1 MRRIIEGRTAFG
13 RIALPAAAVLFA
25 ACGAFS
31 AVRAATQPVKEPAPV
46 ERDASDVYR
55 TIVRAAGARS
65 PSDTLG
71 NGVYAAAKEAFYAG
85 NLDDAAARAQEF
97 TKSHT
102 RNLNMNDALELMLLL
117 RGFRDFQDEPLRA
130 YAKVLALRE
139 TGQPDSASAVAAR
152 ALQRWPGARVR
163 YHLHYQIAEM
173 ARDRGDHATAVTH
186 AMAVA
191 DSSSKSRL
199 APAALKLAGDETIAL
214 GQGRERALK
223 LYQELLE
230 RFPNS
235 PLAPGVR
242 SLLIE
247 MRKGMQL

>member
-1 MRRIIEGRTAFG
+1 MA
-13 RIALPAAAVLFA
+13 ALAALASVA
-25 ACGAFS
+25 ALGVCGAW
-31 AVRAATQPVKEPAPV
+31 AGLRAATQPLPQ
-46 ERDASDVYR
+46 ERQSNEIYR
-55 TIVRAAGARS
+55 AIIRAAEVRS

-85 NLDDAAARAQEF
+85 KIDDAIARAKEF
-97 TKSHT
+97 TKAYT
-102 RNLNMNDALELMLLL
+102 RNLNMNDALELVILT

-130 YAKVLALRE
+130 YAQVLAVRE
-139 TGQPDSASAVAAR
+139 AGRPDSASTLASR
-152 ALQRWPGARVR
+152 ALDRWPGAKIR

-173 ARDRGDHATAVTH
+173 ARDRGDHAAAVSH

-191 DSSSKSRL
+191 DTSSKSRL

-214 GQGRERALK
+214 GQGRDRALR

-230 RFPNS
+230 RFPDS

-242 SLLIE
+242 SQVLE

>member
-1 MRRIIEGRTAFG
+1 MRRI
-13 RIALPAAAVLFA
+13 RIASLAVLLLGV
-25 ACGAFS
+25 CGAWR
-31 AVRAATQPVKEPAPV
+31 AAGAATQPPPQEKEKEKEAT
-46 ERDASDVYR
+46 DVYR
-55 TIVRAAGARS
+55 AIVRAAEVRS

-71 NGVYAAAKEAFYAG
+71 NGVYTAAKEAFYAG
-85 NLDDAAARAQEF
+85 KFDEAIAHAGEF
-97 TKSHT
+97 TKAYL
-102 RNLNMNDALELMLLL
+102 RNLNMNDALELVLLM
-117 RGFRDFQDEPLRA
+117 RGFRDFQDEPLRG

-139 TGQPDSASAVAAR
+139 GGRPDSASAVAAR
-152 ALQRWPGARVR
+152 TLERWPGASIR
-163 YHLHYQIAEM
+163 YHLHYQMAEL
-173 ARDRGDHATAVTH
+173 ARDRGDHAAAVTH

-214 GQGRERALK
+214 GEGRDRALK

-230 RFPNS
+230 RFPDS

-242 SLLIE
+242 SQVIE

>member
-1 MRRIIEGRTAFG
+1 MI
-13 RIALPAAAVLFA
+13 
-25 ACGAFS
+25 
-31 AVRAATQPVKEPAPV
+31 
-46 ERDASDVYR
+46 
-55 TIVRAAGARS
+55 
-65 PSDTLG
+65 
-71 NGVYAAAKEAFYAG
+71 
-85 NLDDAAARAQEF
+85 ARAGEF
-97 TKSHT
+97 TKAYT
-102 RNLNMNDALELMLLL
+102 RNLNMNDALELVLLT
-117 RGFRDFQDEPLRA
+117 RGFRDFKDEPLRA

-139 TGQPDSASAVAAR
+139 GGRPDSASALAAR
-152 ALQRWPGARVR
+152 TLERWPGARIR
-163 YHLHYQIAEM
+163 YHLHYQIAEL

-214 GQGRERALK
+214 GQGRDRAIK

-230 RFPNS
+230 RFPDS

-242 SLLIE
+242 SQVIE

>member
-1 MRRIIEGRTAFG
+1 MRRV
-13 RIALPAAAVLFA
+13 RIAAVAAVA
-25 ACGAFS
+25 ALAALATLGVCGALE
-31 AVRAATQPVKEPAPV
+31 AATQPPGQEH
-46 ERDASDVYR
+46 EASEVFR
-55 TIVRAAGARS
+55 AIIRAAEIRS

-85 NLDDAAARAQEF
+85 KFDDAVARAQEF
-97 TKSHT
+97 TKAYT
-102 RNLNMNDALELMLLL
+102 RNLNMNDALELTILT

-130 YAKVLALRE
+130 YAKVLALRD
-139 TGQPDSASAVAAR
+139 GGRPDSASAVAAR
-152 ALQRWPGARVR
+152 ALERWPGAKIR
-163 YHLHYQIAEM
+163 YHLHFRIAEL
-173 ARDRGDHATAVTH
+173 ARDRGDHAAAVSH

-191 DSSSKSRL
+191 DTSSKSRL

-214 GQGRERALK
+214 GQGRDRALK

-230 RFPNS
+230 RFPDS

-242 SLLIE
+242 SQVLE

>member
-1 MRRIIEGRTAFG
+1 MRRI
-13 RIALPAAAVLFA
+13 RIVSLAVALLG
-25 ACGAFS
+25 ACGAWCG
-31 AVRAATQPVKEPAPV
+31 AWAATQPPPQEKEKEKEAT
-46 ERDASDVYR
+46 DVYR
-55 TIVRAAGARS
+55 AIVRAAEVHS

-85 NLDDAAARAQEF
+85 KFDEAIAHAGDF
-97 TKSHT
+97 TKAYT
-102 RNLNMNDALELMLLL
+102 RNLNMNDALELVLLM
-117 RGFRDFQDEPLRA
+117 RGFRDFQDEPLRG

-139 TGQPDSASAVAAR
+139 GGRPDSASALAAR
-152 ALQRWPGARVR
+152 TLERWPGARIR
-163 YHLHYQIAEM
+163 YHLHYQMAEL
-173 ARDRGDHATAVTH
+173 ARDRGDHAAAVTH

-214 GQGRERALK
+214 GEGRDRALK

-230 RFPNS
+230 RFPDS
-235 PLAPGVR
+235 PLTPGVR
-242 SLLIE
+242 SQVIE

>member
-1 MRRIIEGRTAFG
+1 MRRVRVASLAYSASLGLLG
-13 RIALPAAAVLFA
+13 L
-25 ACGAFS
+25 CGAWG
-31 AVRAATQPVKEPAPV
+31 VPQAATQPPPQEKEAT
-46 ERDASDVYR
+46 DVYR
-55 TIVRAAGARS
+55 TIVRAAEIRS

-85 NLDDAAARAQEF
+85 NFDEAIARAGEF
-97 TKSHT
+97 TKAYT
-102 RNLNMNDALELMLLL
+102 RNLNMNDALELVLLV

-130 YAKVLALRE
+130 YAKVMALRE
-139 TGQPDSASAVAAR
+139 GARPDSASAVAAR
-152 ALQRWPGARVR
+152 ALERWPGARIR
-163 YHLHYQIAEM
+163 YHLHYQIAEL
-173 ARDRGDHATAVTH
+173 ARDRGDHAAAVTH

-199 APAALKLAGDETIAL
+199 APAALKLAGDETISL
-214 GQGRERALK
+214 GQGRDRALK

-230 RFPNS
+230 RFPDS

-242 SLLIE
+242 SQVLE

>member
-1 MRRIIEGRTAFG
+1 MRRVRVASLAYSASLGLLG
-13 RIALPAAAVLFA
+13 L
-25 ACGAFS
+25 CGAWG
-31 AVRAATQPVKEPAPV
+31 VPQAATQPPPQEKEAT
-46 ERDASDVYR
+46 DVYR
-55 TIVRAAGARS
+55 AIVRAAEIRS

-85 NLDDAAARAQEF
+85 NFDEAIARAGEF
-97 TKSHT
+97 TKAYT
-102 RNLNMNDALELMLLL
+102 RNLNMNDALELVLLV

-130 YAKVLALRE
+130 YAKVMALRE
-139 TGQPDSASAVAAR
+139 GARPDSASAVAAR
-152 ALQRWPGARVR
+152 ALERWPGARIR
-163 YHLHYQIAEM
+163 YHLHYQIAEV
-173 ARDRGDHATAVTH
+173 ARDRGDHAAAVTH

-199 APAALKLAGDETIAL
+199 APAALKLAGDETISL
-214 GQGRERALK
+214 GQGRDRALK

-230 RFPNS
+230 RFPDS

-242 SLLIE
+242 SQVLE

>member
-1 MRRIIEGRTAFG
+1 MRRI
-13 RIALPAAAVLFA
+13 RIASLAVLLLGV
-25 ACGAFS
+25 CGAWR
-31 AVRAATQPVKEPAPV
+31 AAGAATQPPPQEKEKEKEAT
-46 ERDASDVYR
+46 DVYR
-55 TIVRAAGARS
+55 AIVRAAEVRS

-85 NLDDAAARAQEF
+85 KFDEAIAHAGEF
-97 TKSHT
+97 TKAYL
-102 RNLNMNDALELMLLL
+102 RNLNMNDALELVLLM
-117 RGFRDFQDEPLRA
+117 RGFRDFQDDPLRG

-139 TGQPDSASAVAAR
+139 GGRPDSASAVAAR
-152 ALQRWPGARVR
+152 TLERWPGARIR
-163 YHLHYQIAEM
+163 YH
-173 ARDRGDHATAVTH
+173 RDRGDHAAAVTH

-214 GQGRERALK
+214 GEGRDRALK

-230 RFPNS
+230 RFPDS

-242 SLLIE
+242 SQVIE

>member
-1 MRRIIEGRTAFG
+1 MK
-13 RIALPAAAVLFA
+13 RIAIAALLVFA
-25 ACGAFS
+25 LTSSWDGARS
-31 AVRAATQPVKEPAPV
+31 LARATPEPDRSASDIYRAILRSAAVRA
-46 ERDASDVYR
+46 
-55 TIVRAAGARS
+55 

-85 NLDDAAARAQEF
+85 KFDDAVARAQEF
-97 TKSHT
+97 TKTYT
-102 RNLNMNDALELMLLL
+102 RNLNMNDALELTLLA

-130 YAKVLALRE
+130 YGRVMALRDA
-139 TGQPDSASAVAAR
+139 GRPDSAAVVAAR
-152 ALQRWPGARVR
+152 ALERWPGAKVR
-163 YHLHYQIAEM
+163 YHLHYQIAEI
-173 ARDRGDHATAVTH
+173 ARDRGDHAAAIDH

-230 RFPNS
+230 RFPES

-242 SLLIE
+242 SQVLE

>member
-1 MRRIIEGRTAFG
+1 MRRVRVASLAYSASLGLLG
-13 RIALPAAAVLFA
+13 L
-25 ACGAFS
+25 CGAWG
-31 AVRAATQPVKEPAPV
+31 VPQAATQPPPQEKEAT
-46 ERDASDVYR
+46 DVYR
-55 TIVRAAGARS
+55 AIVRAAEIRS

-85 NLDDAAARAQEF
+85 NFDEAIARAGEF
-97 TKSHT
+97 TKAYT
-102 RNLNMNDALELMLLL
+102 RNLNMNDALELVLLV

-130 YAKVLALRE
+130 YAKVMALRE
-139 TGQPDSASAVAAR
+139 GARPDSASAVAAR
-152 ALQRWPGARVR
+152 ALERWPGARIR
-163 YHLHYQIAEM
+163 YHLHYQIAEL
-173 ARDRGDHATAVTH
+173 ARDRGDHAAAVTH

-199 APAALKLAGDETIAL
+199 APAALKLAGDETISL
-214 GQGRERALK
+214 GQGRDRALK

-230 RFPNS
+230 RFPDS

-242 SLLIE
+242 SQVLE

>member
-1 MRRIIEGRTAFG
+1 MMRIGIAFLVFLASLG
-13 RIALPAAAVLFA
+13 MSGAWSAA
-25 ACGAFS
+25 
-31 AVRAATQPVKEPAPV
+31 RAATQPPPQEKEAT
-46 ERDASDVYR
+46 DAYR
-55 TIVRAAGARS
+55 AIVRAAEVRS

-71 NGVYAAAKEAFYAG
+71 NGVYAAAKAAFYAG
-85 NLDDAAARAQEF
+85 QFDEAIARAGEF
-97 TKSHT
+97 TKAYT
-102 RNLNMNDALELMLLL
+102 RNLNMNDALELVLLT

-139 TGQPDSASAVAAR
+139 AGRPDSASALAAR
-152 ALQRWPGARVR
+152 TLERWPGAHIR
-163 YHLHYQIAEM
+163 YHLHYQIAEL
-173 ARDRGDHATAVTH
+173 ARDRGDHAAAVTH

-214 GQGRERALK
+214 GQGRDRALK

-230 RFPNS
+230 RFPDS
-235 PLAPGVR
+235 PLAPQVR
-242 SLLIE
+242 SQVIE

>member
-1 MRRIIEGRTAFG
+1 MRRVRVASLAYSASLGLLG
-13 RIALPAAAVLFA
+13 L
-25 ACGAFS
+25 CGAWG
-31 AVRAATQPVKEPAPV
+31 VPQAATQPPPQEKEAT
-46 ERDASDVYR
+46 DVYR
-55 TIVRAAGARS
+55 TIVRAAEIRS

-85 NLDDAAARAQEF
+85 NFDEAIARAGEF
-97 TKSHT
+97 TKAYT
-102 RNLNMNDALELMLLL
+102 RNLNMNDALELVLLV

-130 YAKVLALRE
+130 YAKVMALRE
-139 TGQPDSASAVAAR
+139 GARPDSASAVAAR
-152 ALQRWPGARVR
+152 ALERWPGARIR
-163 YHLHYQIAEM
+163 YHLHYQIAEV
-173 ARDRGDHATAVTH
+173 ARDRGDHAAAVTH

-199 APAALKLAGDETIAL
+199 APAALKLAGDETISL
-214 GQGRERALK
+214 GQGRDRALK

-230 RFPNS
+230 RFPDS

-242 SLLIE
+242 SQVLE

>member
-1 MRRIIEGRTAFG
+1 MRRI
-13 RIALPAAAVLFA
+13 RIASLAFAGLLGVWGAWSAA
-25 ACGAFS
+25 
-31 AVRAATQPVKEPAPV
+31 RAATQPPPKEK
-46 ERDASDVYR
+46 EASDIYR
-55 TIVRAAGARS
+55 AIVRAAEVRS

-85 NLDDAAARAQEF
+85 KFDDAVARAGEF
-97 TKSHT
+97 TKTYT
-102 RNLNMNDALELMLLL
+102 RNLNMNDALELVLLM
-117 RGFRDFQDEPLRA
+117 RGFRDFQDEPLRG

-139 TGQPDSASAVAAR
+139 GGRPDSASALAAR
-152 ALQRWPGARVR
+152 TLERWPGAHIRF
-163 YHLHYQIAEM
+163 HLHYQIAEL

-214 GQGRERALK
+214 GQGRDRALK

-230 RFPNS
+230 RFPDS

-242 SLLIE
+242 SQVIE